1 MAETRITVR
10 NSGPLRIEGEFAIYD
25 MEGKAFDLAGRTA
38 VSLCR
43 CGHSENK
50 PFCDS
55 SHKRVGFQS
64 EVRARQ
70 LPPPE
75 PKPPVT

>member
-1 MAETRITVR
+1 MPTKITVKTNGSIR
-10 NSGPLRIEGEFAIYD
+10 VEGEFEIFD
-25 MEGKAFDLAGRTA
+25 KEGNKFDLAGRTA

-43 CGHSENK
+43 CGHSNTQ

-55 SHKRVGFQS
+55 THKEIDFQS
-64 EVRARQ
+64 ECKAHA

-75 PKPPVT
+75 PKP